1 MRPRLT
7 LSRAFVMERTWPFF
21 IDVSVAAALLAGF
34 YAILWV
40 AKFWFSS
47 AIPEV
52 EIYRSPAHLPLY
64 AFYSVVRIFVAY
76 ALSLVFAV
84 AYGYTAAYNKR
95 LESLLI
101 ATLDILQSIPVLS
114 FLPGVMLAMMSLF
127 PSRQMGI
134 EMGAILLIFTGEV
147 WNMAFS
153 FYTSLKSIPREL
165 MEATAINRFSR
176 WQRLFQLELPFAAI
190 GLVWN
195 SIVSVANGWFFLMVC
210 EMFPVGSR
218 NFRLPGLGSY
228 LQTAAAHGDLMAVTW
243 GLITMVLI
251 VVITDQLLWRPLIA
265 WSDKFKFETVESTDR
280 VTSPVLDAL
289 RNSRVVGI
297 INRYTFRPLA
307 ERFYMDAAARRTRR
321 KPKPVGG
328 EPKKGSMAIYA
339 VVGIALL
346 IVVGIAA
353 FHALLLL
360 KGMRGADFLR
370 LLAGAGLTLLRVNA
384 ALLIGSLWTIP
395 VGVAIGF
402 NPRLS
407 HIAAADRAD
416 CGVVSGHGAVPADPG
431 GADAGGDWAGR
442 RVSGADAAGGAVVHP
457 VQRDCGGTG
466 DSVGAAGGFAAVS
479 VQGCAALDH
488 GDPAGNFSVSDY
500 GADYGVGRSV
510 ERLDCGGIFPAEG
523 AGAVDSGIGRAD
535 QHGEHRRELS
545 GVAGGDDDH
554 GADCCDH
561 QSASVAAAVSPGG
574 DEVPAG
580 VKQRKASGK
589 SVSEKLLA
597 KAFSAVYERAATG

>member
-21 IDVSVAAALLAGF
+21 VDVSVAAALLAGF

-52 EIYRSPAHLPLY
+52 EIHRSPAHLPLY
-64 AFYSVVRIFVAY
+64 AFYSVVRIFFAY
-76 ALSLVFAV
+76 ALSLVFAI

-95 LESLLI
+95 LETLLI

-127 PSRQMGI
+127 PSKQLGI
-134 EMGAILLIFTGEV
+134 EFGAILLIFTGEV

-165 MEATAINRFSR
+165 MEACSINRFSR
-176 WQRLFQLELPFAAI
+176 WQRLFQLELPFGTI

-228 LQTAAAHGDLMAVTW
+228 LQTAAAHGDFVAVTW

-251 VVITDQLLWRPLIA
+251 IVITDQLLWRPLIA
-265 WSDKFKFETVESTDR
+265 WSDKFKFETVESGNR

-289 RNSRVVGI
+289 RNSHVLGI
-297 INRYTFRPLA
+297 INRYTFRPMA
-307 ERFYMDAAARRTRR
+307 ERFYQEMAQRRQRKKAVPVVDKSRTTATALYFVAAA
-321 KPKPVGG
+321 VLL
-328 EPKKGSMAIYA
+328 
-339 VVGIALL
+339 VVIG
-346 IVVGIAA
+346 VAA

-360 KGMRGADFLR
+360 KFMHRSDFLH
-370 LLAGAGLTLLRVNA
+370 LLAGAGLTLARVNG

-402 NPRLS
+402 NPRFS
-407 HIAAADRAD
+407 QVMQPIAQIAASFPATALFPLILVALARI
-416 CGVVSGHGAVPADPG
+416 GIGLGIGSVVLMLLAAQWYILFNVIAGAQAIPSELREV
-431 GADAGGDWAGR
+431 GR
-442 RVSGADAAGGAVVHP
+442 LFHFG
-457 VQRDCGGTG
+457 
-466 DSVGAAGGFAAVS
+466 S
-479 VQGCAALDH
+479 VQQWTTVIL
-488 GDPAGNFSVSDY
+488 P
-500 GADYGVGRSV
+500 
-510 ERLDCGGIFPAEG
+510 GIFPFLITG
-523 AGAVDSGIGRAD
+523 LIT
-535 QHGEHRRELS
+535 
-545 GVAGGDDDH
+545 
-554 GADCCDH
+554 
-561 QSASVAAAVSPGG
+561 
-574 DEVPAG
+574 
-580 VKQRKASGK
+580 ASGGAWNASIVAEYFQLK
-589 SVSEKLLA
+589 GSTLATMGLGAQISAASSDGNYPMLLT
-597 KAFSAVYERAATG
+597 ATMIMALIVVTINRLVWRPLYHLAETKYRLE

>member
-407 HIAAADRAD
+407 HILQPIAQIAASFPATALFPLILVALMRVGIGL
-416 CGVVSGHGAVPADPG
+416 GVGSVVLMLLAAQWYILFNVIAGAQAIPSELREVSRLFRFRD
-431 GADAGGDWAGR
+431 
-442 RVSGADAAGGAVVHP
+442 
-457 VQRDCGGTG
+457 VQRWTT
-466 DSVGAAGGFAAVS
+466 VI
-479 VQGCAALDH
+479 L
-488 GDPAGNFSVSDY
+488 P
-500 GADYGVGRSV
+500 
-510 ERLDCGGIFPAEG
+510 GIFPFLITGLITASGGAWNASIVAEYFQLK
-523 AGAVDSGIGRAD
+523 GRA
-535 QHGEHRRELS
+535 LS
-545 GVAGGDDDH
+545 T
-554 GADCCDH
+554 
-561 QSASVAAAVSPGG
+561 
-574 DEVPAG
+574 
-580 VKQRKASGK
+580 
-589 SVSEKLLA
+589 L
-597 KAFSAVYERAATG
+597 